1 MITDLNQSFTLG
13 SLESKIKKVNKR
25 VNVSLAQLQIQK
37 FEKASSEGDRIFF
50 QAMEEVL
57 DSIAPLIESDERYRR
72 HAIVERLTVPD
83 RVFKFKV
90 TWLDDANNIQVNTG
104 YRVQFNNS
112 LGPYKGGIR
121 FHPSVNEG
129 ILKFLGFEQ
138 ILKNSLTGLPMGGAK
153 GGSDFDPK
161 GKSDFE
167 VMKFCAAFMTELHK
181 HIGPRIDVPAG
192 DIGVGA
198 REIGYLFGEYK
209 KITSTYDGVL
219 TGKPFMFGGSL
230 MRPEATGYG
239 VVYFTQ
245 AMLEQENKE
254 PLKGKVCTVSG
265 AGNVAIHTIE
275 KLQELG
281 ALVVTCSDSRGTI
294 YDSRGIDLALLKE
307 LKLQKRVNLE
317 EYLITYPEARYIPVE
332 EYPEGGHAVWS
343 IPCYAAFPCATQNE
357 LWEADAKALV
367 ANGCV
372 SVSEGA
378 NMPSTPE
385 AIAVLLENKICFAPA
400 KAANAGGV
408 VVSSFEMSQNAAMAK
423 WSFEKVDAKLKE
435 TMRQICKRVALTAK
449 DYGVEGNYVDGANIA
464 GFKKVA
470 DAMIAEGI

>member
-1 MITDLNQSFTLG
+1 MSIAETEIQRFKRSGND
-13 SLESKIKKVNKR
+13 EDKV
-25 VNVSLAQLQIQK
+25 
-37 FEKASSEGDRIFF
+37 FY
-50 QAMEEVL
+50 QAMQEVIC
-57 DSIAPLIESDERYRR
+57 SIGPLLESDEIYTR
-72 HAIVERLTVPD
+72 HAILDRLVVPD
-83 RVFKFKV
+83 RIIKFKV
-90 TWLDDANNIQVNTG
+90 NWLNDNGKIQVNTG

-112 LGPYKGGIR
+112 LGPYKGGLR

-129 ILKFLGFEQ
+129 IFKFLGFEQ
-138 ILKNSLTGLPMGGAK
+138 ILKNSLTGLPIGGAK

-167 VMKFCAAFMTELHK
+167 VMKFCSSFMVELHK
-181 HIGPRIDVPAG
+181 YIGPRMDVPAG

-209 KITSTYDGVL
+209 KITSTYEGVL

-230 MRPEATGYG
+230 MRPQATGYG
-239 VVYFTQ
+239 VVYFTE
-245 AMLEQENKE
+245 AMLEIEKKE

-265 AGNVAIHTIE
+265 AGNVALHTIE
-275 KLQELG
+275 KLYELG
-281 ALVVTCSDSRGTI
+281 AIPVSCTDSRGTI
-294 YDSRGIDLALLKE
+294 YDPRGVDLELLKE
-307 LKLQKRVNLE
+307 LKFVKRTSLE
-317 EYLITYPEARYIPVE
+317 EYMTVHPEAKYISAQ
-332 EYPEGGHAVWS
+332 EYPEDGHAVWD

-357 LWEADAKALV
+357 LTELDAQNLIS
-367 ANGCV
+367 NGCE

-378 NMPSTPE
+378 NMPCTPE
-385 AIAVLLENKICFAPA
+385 ATDLFLSHKISFAPA

-408 VVSSFEMSQNAAMAK
+408 AVSSFEMSQNAAMSK
-423 WSFEKVDAKLKE
+423 WSFEKVDERLKII
-435 TMRQICKRVALTAK
+435 MQQICKRVALTAK

>member
-1 MITDLNQSFTLG
+1 MG
-13 SLESKIKKVNKR
+13 YAEYENK
-25 VNVSLAQLQIQK
+25 K
-37 FEKASSEGDRIFF
+37 FEKGDCAENKVFY
-50 QAMEEVL
+50 QAMNEVIY
-57 DSIAPLIESDERYRR
+57 SIAPLLKSDEKYNR
-72 HAIVERLTVPD
+72 HAILERLVVPD
-83 RVFKFKV
+83 RIIKFKV
-90 TWLDDANNIQVNTG
+90 TWLDDNNNIQVNTG
-104 YRVQFNNS
+104 YRVQFNNT
-112 LGPYKGGIR
+112 LGPYKGGLR
-121 FHPSVNEG
+121 FHPTVNEG

-138 ILKNSLTGLPMGGAK
+138 ILKNSLTGLPIGGAK

-167 VMKFCAAFMTELHK
+167 VMKFCSAFMTELHK
-181 HIGPRIDVPAG
+181 YIGPRIDVPAG

-209 KITSTYDGVL
+209 KITSSYEGVL
-219 TGKPFMFGGSL
+219 TGKPFAFGGSL

-239 VVYFTQ
+239 VVYFTE
-245 AMLEQENKE
+245 AMLQHEGKE
-254 PLKGKVCTVSG
+254 PLTGKICTVSG

-275 KLQELG
+275 KLQQLG
-281 ALVVTCSDSRGTI
+281 AIVVSATDSSGTL
-294 YDSRGIDLALLKE
+294 YDSRGVDLPLLKE
-307 LKLQKRVNLE
+307 IKEEKRASLQLYLE
-317 EYLITYPEARYIPVE
+317 QHPEAKYIPTS
-332 EYPEGGHAVWS
+332 EYPEGGHAVWE

-357 LWEADAKALV
+357 LTEVDAQNLIT
-367 ANGCV
+367 NGCV

-385 AIAVLLENKICFAPA
+385 AIDAFLSHKVCFAPA

-408 VVSSFEMSQNAAMAK
+408 AVSSFEMSQNASMGR
-423 WSFEKVDAKLKE
+423 WSFEEVDAKLKD
-435 TMRQICKRVALTAK
+435 TMQQICKRVALTAK

>member
-1 MITDLNQSFTLG
+1 MSRAET
-13 SLESKIKKVNKR
+13 E
-25 VNVSLAQLQIQK
+25 IQK
-37 FEKASSEGDRIFF
+37 FKRSGNDEDKVFY
-50 QAMEEVL
+50 QAMQEVIY
-57 DSIAPLIESDERYRR
+57 SIAPLLESDEIYTR
-72 HAIVERLTVPD
+72 HAILDRLVVPD
-83 RVFKFKV
+83 RIIKFKV
-90 TWLDDANNIQVNTG
+90 SWLDDNGRIQVNTG

-112 LGPYKGGIR
+112 LGPYKGGLR

-138 ILKNSLTGLPMGGAK
+138 ILKNSLTGLPIGGAK

-167 VMKFCAAFMTELHK
+167 VMKFCSSFMVELHK
-181 HIGPRIDVPAG
+181 YIGPRMDVPAG

-209 KITSTYDGVL
+209 KITSTYEGVL

-245 AMLEQENKE
+245 AMLEIEKKE
-254 PLKGKVCTVSG
+254 PLKGKICTVSG
-265 AGNVAIHTIE
+265 AGNVALHTIE
-275 KLQELG
+275 KLYELG
-281 ALVVTCSDSRGTI
+281 AIPVSCTDSRGTI
-294 YDSRGIDLALLKE
+294 YDSRGVDLELLKDI
-307 LKLQKRVNLE
+307 KFARRTSLE
-317 EYLITYPEARYIPVE
+317 EYMKVHPEAKYISTE
-332 EYPEGGHAVWS
+332 EYPEGGHAVWD

-357 LWEADAKALV
+357 LTEVDAQNLI
-367 ANGCV
+367 ANGCE

-385 AIAVLLENKICFAPA
+385 AIELFLSHKICFAPA

-408 VVSSFEMSQNAAMAK
+408 VVSSFEMSQNAAMSK
-423 WSFEKVDAKLKE
+423 WSFEKVDQRLKI
-435 TMRQICKRVALTAK
+435 TMEQICKRVALTAK